1 MLIVSWSQK
10 GSAKGQTPLEKYCF
24 DEAFLEE
31 EGGRT
36 LQLEYTLV
44 SGTTNAVV
52 SLENERWR
60 EYRVLHKE
68 IEKLLVFTTIQI
80 HMMWQAAPGLDT
92 VN

>member
-60 EYRVLHKE
+60 EYRVLHKKTE
-68 IEKLLVFTTIQI
+68 
-80 HMMWQAAPGLDT
+80 
-92 VN
+92 

>member
-31 EGGRT
+31 EEGGRT

-44 SGTTNAVV
+44 SGTTNAV
-52 SLENERWR
+52 SSENER
-60 EYRVLHKE
+60 
-68 IEKLLVFTTIQI
+68 
-80 HMMWQAAPGLDT
+80 
-92 VN
+92 